1 MDAPTPR
8 PLVSELARYD
18 RLVEVGIGDRPAV
31 ARALA
36 DRGRAVVGI
45 DVDPGERTRAAERD
59 VSAAERDVS
68 AAERD
73 VSAAERDAGA
83 AEDSTGGS
91 FEVVEG
97 DVVSLAE
104 SDPIAV
110 LSGSVPERGV
120 DAVYARRLPAELQR
134 PTVLL
139 AERLDAACLFTTL
152 GFEEPVV
159 PVERRSLS
167 GTTLY
172 VARGRG
178 ESDRD

>member
-45 DVDPGERTRAAERD
+45 DVDPGERTR
-59 VSAAERDVS
+59 AAERDVS

>member
-1 MDAPTPR
+1 MVSPTSR

-36 DRGRAVVGI
+36 DRGCEVVAV
-45 DVDPGERTRAAERD
+45 DVDPGEHTRAAERD
-59 VSAAERDVS
+59 AS
-68 AAERD
+68 
-73 VSAAERDAGA
+73 A

-91 FEVVEG
+91 FEVIEG

-104 SDPIAV
+104 SEHAGVFP
-110 LSGSVPERGV
+110 GSVPERGV

-134 PTVLL
+134 PTVAL
-139 AERLDAACLFTTL
+139 AGRLDAACLFTTL

-159 PVERRSLS
+159 PVDRRSLS

-178 ESDRD
+178 TTPSTDRG